1 MKARCWRRKVH
12 EMFHLLLVCAQTV
25 VVGTGG
31 KNNWSWTVVADCI
44 EKEAPEQRQD
54 CSKKI
59 SSVSQIKWF
68 KTHCGPG
75 CDHAGTALVKGV

>member
-1 MKARCWRRKVH
+1 MVFLMKARC
-12 EMFHLLLVCAQTV
+12 AQTG

-31 KNNWSWTVVADCI
+31 KNNWSWIVEADCI

-59 SSVSQIKWF
+59 SSVVAS
-68 KTHCGPG
+68 
-75 CDHAGTALVKGV
+75 